1 MTGSEP
7 LNIYQRLGVRK
18 RVNGAGLLT
27 RLGGSLMAPEVL
39 DAMREAAG
47 AFVDMAELQSRA
59 SDVIARHT
67 GAQAGI
73 VTSGAAAAITLATA
87 ACLTRL
93 DLARMERLPDT
104 EGMPN
109 EVIMFRAHRTGYDHA
124 IRAAGARIVEVG
136 FNDIAAGSGVRGLEG
151 WEIEAAIGP
160 KTVAVAYAASPTG
173 QPSLAAVAAVAKK
186 HDLPVLVDA
195 AAQLPPRA
203 NLRRFI
209 SEGASLVAYSGGKA
223 IRGPQGTGILCG
235 EKELVAAA
243 LIQQLDM
250 DILIET
256 WMPPAGLLDGY
267 FRDRLPHHGLGRGC
281 KVDKESIAGLMVALE
296 RFAAADEDEENSRH
310 ESQLEALDGLISKRA
325 HVYPT
330 LLGAAATR
338 RYPMLEIRFDERAL
352 GLDAAEISRR
362 LQRQPTPV
370 HLGER
375 RLREGI
381 LLVDA
386 SGLQPGDEKIIAS
399 ALDAALKAPRS
410 TN

>member
-1 MTGSEP
+1 MTTTEMERTMD
-7 LNIYQRLGVRK
+7 IYERLGVKK

-39 DAMREAAG
+39 DAMRDAAG
-47 AFVDMAELQSRA
+47 AFVDMAELQTRA
-59 SDVIARHT
+59 SEVIARHT
-67 GAQAGI
+67 GAEAGI

-93 DLARMERLPDT
+93 DVTRMERLPDT

-136 FNDIAAGSGVRGLEG
+136 FNDRTAGSGVRGLEG
-151 WEIEAAIGP
+151 WEIEASIGPRTAAIG
-160 KTVAVAYAASPTG
+160 YAANPTR
-173 QPSLAAVAAVAKK
+173 QPSLAAVVAVARK
-186 HDLPVLVDA
+186 HNLPVIVDA
-195 AAQLPPRA
+195 AAQLPPRS
-203 NLRRFI
+203 NLKYFI
-209 SEGASLVAYSGGKA
+209 SQGASLVAYSGGKA

-256 WMPPAGLLDGY
+256 WAPPVGLLDG
-267 FRDRLPHHGLGRGC
+267 FFKDRLPHHGLGRGF
-281 KVDKESIAGLMVALE
+281 KVDKESIAGLLVALE
-296 RFAAADEDEENSRH
+296 RFTSADDVGDNARREV
-310 ESQLEALDGLISKRA
+310 QLEALLKLIPNLR
-325 HVYPT
+325 HTRPT
-330 LLGAAATR
+330 LLSAAMTK
-338 RYPMLEIRFDERAL
+338 RYPILEIQFDEPAL
-352 GLDAAEISRR
+352 GFDAAEISRR

-375 RLREGI
+375 RLQEGI

-386 SGLQPGDEKIIAS
+386 SGLRPGDEQTIAK
-399 ALDAALKAPRS
+399 ALDAALK
-410 TN
+410 